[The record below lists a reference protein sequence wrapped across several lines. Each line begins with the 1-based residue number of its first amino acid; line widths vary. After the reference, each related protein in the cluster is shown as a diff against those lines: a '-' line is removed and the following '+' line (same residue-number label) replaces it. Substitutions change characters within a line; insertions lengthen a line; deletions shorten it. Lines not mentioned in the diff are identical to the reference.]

1 MTTEQPPSLRQ
12 DGDSFDSGATIDR
25 VAQKAHE
32 AIDQVAA
39 KAKPAVERVQT
50 AASQA
55 ATLLQEKSEALAD
68 WEDEWLDKTR
78 SHIREQPLTAVAI
91 GLLAGVVLSRL
102 SR

>member
-1 MTTEQPPSLRQ
+1 MTERSESVRQ
-12 DGDSFDSGATIDR
+12 GIDSFESGATVDR
-25 VAQKAHE
+25 VAQRAHE

-55 ATLLQEKSEALAD
+55 ANLLQEKSEALSE

-78 SHIREQPLTAVAI
+78 ANIREQPLTAVAI
-91 GLLAGVVLSRL
+91 GLLAGVLLSRL
-102 SR
+102 AR

>member
-1 MTTEQPPSLRQ
+1 MTERSPSASR
-12 DGDSFDSGATIDR
+12 DGDFAESGATIDR

-39 KAKPAVERVQT
+39 KAKPAVDRVQT

-55 ATLLQEKSEALAD
+55 ATLLQEKSEALSD

-78 SHIREQPLTAVAI
+78 THIREQPLTAVAI

-102 SR
+102 AR